1 MWGWN
6 YPIPCTTALQHC
18 PVIDL
23 GVAMRSMWSWLEC
36 WGASERAN
44 SWCYHLNTL
53 PAANSESILKGASL
67 CLWGITVQY
76 TGAHQAEDK
85 LSAHV
90 FLALEPDRP
99 RLEFQLWDFLCDLG
113 RCDSGQLAFC
123 SSTWPH
129 SLNRDSVMT
138 RVHIHL
144 LNLSVLRCEM
154 GMMTC
159 ILQGYRDIHRAWH
172 SSSSLK
178 T

>member
-1 MWGWN
+1 
-6 YPIPCTTALQHC
+6 
-18 PVIDL
+18 
-23 GVAMRSMWSWLEC
+23 MRSMWSWHEC

-44 SWCYHLNTL
+44 SWRYQLNTL
-53 PAANSESILKGASL
+53 LAANSESILKGSSL

-76 TGAHQAEDK
+76 TGAHRAEDK

-99 RLEFQLWDFLCDLG
+99 RLEFQLWDFMCDLG
-113 RCDSGQLAFC
+113 RYGSGQLAFC
-123 SSTWPH
+123 SSTWPAT
-129 SLNRDSVMT
+129 LNRDSVMT

-144 LNLSVLRCEM
+144 PEPQRSQTWD
-154 GMMTC
+154 GDDDST
-159 ILQGYRDIHRAWH
+159 LQGYRDIHRAWP